1 MPFSLHRV
9 NMVALGVLAT
19 FASGIAAAQ
28 PPEEG
33 FSFSGANRTRYETL
47 DPQFRPGLSNSDQ
60 ALAIQTSLAFDWHKG
75 EFQIFGEIMDSRTEL
90 NDTGSFTGVTTTNTL
105 EPLQAFVAWR
115 RGRSTLRFGRVTQDL
130 GKRRFVA
137 RNRYRNTLNNF
148 AGLDWLWSGENGG
161 SLRLMHWVPMRL
173 LPGDLRS
180 VLDNEFELDRGTRAA
195 HFDGVFYQLPAFGH
209 DHRLEVFAFDFESE
223 SAADIANAADHVSL
237 GARAYRLPK
246 AGEWNYE
253 VEAVVQRGASGGV
266 VGGVARSDLDHD
278 ASFLHAEIG
287 YAFDRPW
294 QPVVMFQYDRA
305 SGDKDPNDLSNE
317 RLNTL
322 FGARRFDFG
331 PTGVYGI
338 AWRGNIESPGLRLT
352 LRPNPRWQATFAY
365 RRLLLASARDAW
377 QGAGWRDTSG
387 AAGRS
392 IGRHL
397 EGSFIWTAIP
407 KRLDVEAGFGHL
419 FAGRFP
425 EQTAGPAFRGDPQS
439 FYAVVTTTF

>member
-1 MPFSLHRV
+1 MPLSLHRV
-9 NMVALGVLAT
+9 SIAALGVLAT
-19 FASGIAAAQ
+19 FASGIATAQ
-28 PPEEG
+28 TAEEG

-60 ALAIQTSLAFDWHKG
+60 ALAIQTSLVFDWHKG
-75 EFQIFGEIMDSRTEL
+75 EFQVFGEIMDSRTEL
-90 NDTGSFTGVTTTNTL
+90 NDTGSSTGVTTTNTL

-148 AGLDWLWSGENGG
+148 AGLDWLWSGEDGG
-161 SLRLMHWVPMRL
+161 SLRLLHWVPMRL
-173 LPGDLRS
+173 LPGDLES
-180 VLDNEFELDRGTRAA
+180 VLANEFELDRGTRAA
-195 HFDGVFYQLPAFGH
+195 RFDGVFYQLPAFGRA
-209 DHRLEVFAFDFESE
+209 HRLETYAFDFESE
-223 SAADIANAADHVSL
+223 SAADRANAVDHVSL

-253 VEAVVQRGASGGV
+253 VEAVVQRGESGGV

-278 ASFLHAEIG
+278 ASFLHAELG

-294 QPVVMFQYDRA
+294 QPVLTFQYDLA

-338 AWRGNIESPGLRLT
+338 AWRGNIESPGVRLT
-352 LRPNPRWQATFAY
+352 LRPNPRWQAMFAY
-365 RRLLLASARDAW
+365 RRLLLAAARDTW
-377 QGAGWRDTSG
+377 QGSGWRDTSG

-407 KRLDVEAGFGHL
+407 KRLEVEAGFGHL

-425 EQTAGPAFRGDPQS
+425 KQTAGPAFRGDPQS
-439 FYAVVTTTF
+439 FYAVLTTTF